1 MDCGPPGS
9 SVHGISQ
16 ARILEWVAIS
26 FSTVVFY
33 LNEVLKQLLWLI
45 RQIVHIHYLGT
56 VTEKLSC
63 FSVNILVLW
72 CLCPLKSQVAVF
84 AFNEAVT
91 PSCLYRLTWGGKYTV
106 TLIGILRLFQTFFKD
121 TPVPCTQFLLG
132 ENSEARML
140 LSMQQRQSLCRQF
153 SGCFPGAMPNA
164 HICVLSHRPTRTG
177 WLLDVPQAICKCLFA
192 TVGAYT
198 GSWPWGGGCGWDEAP
213 RGEQDHKHG
222 VCNGLGLPA
231 GVSTWSVEPM
241 SFEEF

>member
-1 MDCGPPGS
+1 MLSHYSCVWLFWDSMDYSPLGS
-9 SVHGISQ
+9 SIHGISQ
-16 ARILEWVAIS
+16 ARILEGVAIS
-26 FSTVVFY
+26 FSTVFFY
-33 LNEVLKQLLWLI
+33 LNEILKQLLWI
-45 RQIVHIHYLGT
+45 ANQTNRPYPFLGT

-63 FSVNILVLW
+63 FSVDILVLW
-72 CLCPLKSQVAVF
+72 CLCPLKSQVALF

-164 HICVLSHRPTRTG
+164 HICVLSHRPTGT
-177 WLLDVPQAICKCLFA
+177 
-192 TVGAYT
+192 
-198 GSWPWGGGCGWDEAP
+198 S
-213 RGEQDHKHG
+213 
-222 VCNGLGLPA
+222 
-231 GVSTWSVEPM
+231 
-241 SFEEF
+241 